1 MRPRIFVTQPIAES
15 AVEMMRAVADVEV
28 HPDATSP
35 IAKAS
40 LIEAVKRSDVLFC
53 LMHDKVDADVIAANP
68 ALKGIAAMAIHPQ
81 DIDVRAMERRN
92 IPLTVIPPM
101 VSEATADMA
110 MALILA
116 CARRVLEGDRL
127 LRAGIYPG
135 GQSNYLAGL
144 GVTGKTIGLIGGG
157 GRIGKLVARRCQGFD
172 MRVLYS
178 TPRRKP
184 EAEEREWELVYASV
198 DELLKESDIVSVH
211 SPLRDDTLHSIGAR
225 EFALMKPTAYFVNT
239 SRGPIV
245 DEPAM
250 IAALQN
256 GTIAGA
262 GLDVFEHEPQVPAE
276 LLAMSNVVLT
286 PHLGSAVVDLRTEM
300 ARIVALNAIALARG
314 ETPPNPFDFAGPVT

>member
-1 MRPRIFVTQPIAES
+1 MRPRIFVTQPIAQS
-15 AVEMMRAVADVEV
+15 AVDAMRAVADVEV
-28 HPDATSP
+28 HPDATAP
-35 IAKAS
+35 IAKAT
-40 LIEAVKRSDVLFC
+40 LIEGVKRADLLFC

-68 ALKGIAAMAIHPQ
+68 NLKGIAAMAIHPQ
-81 DIDVRAMERRN
+81 DIDLGAMAARG

-110 MALILA
+110 MALILC

-127 LRAGIYPG
+127 LRSGIYPG
-135 GQSNYLAGL
+135 GQSNHLAGL
-144 GVTGKTIGLIGGG
+144 GVTGKTVGLIGGG
-157 GRIGKLVARRCQGFD
+157 GRIGKLVAKRCRGFD

-184 EAEEREWELVYASV
+184 EAEEREWGLVHASI
-198 DELLKESDIVSVH
+198 DDLLRESDIVSVH
-211 SPLRDDTLHSIGAR
+211 SPLRDDTRHSLGAR
-225 EFALMKPTAYFVNT
+225 EFALMKKTAYFVNT

-245 DEPAM
+245 DE
-250 IAALQN
+250 AALVRALQT

-262 GLDVFEHEPQVPAE
+262 GLDVFEHEPRVPTE

-300 ARIVALNAIALARG
+300 AHIVAENAIALVRG
-314 ETPPNPFDFAGPVT
+314 TTPPNLFDFAGPAT

>member
-1 MRPRIFVTQPIAES
+1 MRPRIFVTQPIATS
-15 AVEMMRAVADVEV
+15 AIALMRAVADVEV
-28 HPDATSP
+28 HPDATAP

-40 LIEAVKRSDVLFC
+40 MIEGVKRADVLFC

-68 ALKGIAAMAIHPQ
+68 NLKGIAAMAIHPQ
-81 DIDVRAMERRN
+81 DIDVAAMEKRN

-116 CARRVLEGDRL
+116 CARRVLDGDRL

-157 GRIGKLVARRCQGFD
+157 GRIGKLVAKRCRGFD
-172 MRVLYS
+172 MKVLYS

-184 EAEEREWELVYASV
+184 EAEEREAEIVYASV
-198 DELLKESDIVSVH
+198 DDLLRQSDIVSVH
-211 SPLRDDTLHSIGAR
+211 SPLRDDTRHSIADR

-245 DEPAM
+245 DEQAM
-250 IAALQN
+250 IRALQS

-262 GLDVFEHEPQVPAE
+262 GLDVFEHEPHVPAE
-276 LLAMSNVVLT
+276 LLALSNVVLT
-286 PHLGSAVVDLRTEM
+286 PHLGSAVVDLREEM
-300 ARIVALNAIALARG
+300 ALIVAANAVALAQG
-314 ETPPNPFDFAGPVT
+314 TTPPNLFDFAGPVT